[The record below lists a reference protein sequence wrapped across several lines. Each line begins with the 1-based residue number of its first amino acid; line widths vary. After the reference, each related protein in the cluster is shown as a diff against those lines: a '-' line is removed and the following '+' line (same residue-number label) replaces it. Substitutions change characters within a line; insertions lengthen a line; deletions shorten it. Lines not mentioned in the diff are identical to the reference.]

1 MKASGERRAVS
12 GERWGCGG
20 KGGKEREEEE
30 EGGRGGKGGRG
41 GSFLRASCGRR
52 EGARSIEGSGPRAEM
67 MVSRSGSQS
76 QAGSSIKPVTH
87 PAEANGAKLGPSQS
101 RFRRLQPAHCL

>member
-41 GSFLRASCGRR
+41 GQLSTGKLREARGRALDR
-52 EGARSIEGSGPRAEM
+52 GVRAE
-67 MVSRSGSQS
+67 G
-76 QAGSSIKPVTH
+76 
-87 PAEANGAKLGPSQS
+87 
-101 RFRRLQPAHCL
+101 